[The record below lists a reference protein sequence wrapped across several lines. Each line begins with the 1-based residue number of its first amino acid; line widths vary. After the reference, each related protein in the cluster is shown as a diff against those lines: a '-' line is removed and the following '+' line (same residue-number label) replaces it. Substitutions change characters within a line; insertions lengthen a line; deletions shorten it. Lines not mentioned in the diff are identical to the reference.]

1 MASTFSSQQEVTLQ
15 LHVWR
20 LHVLSVLARLSPG
33 APVSPTNEKACHINI
48 LSFQDSL
55 ANFRFKPPG
64 ESFLIKC

>member
-55 ANFRFKPPG
+55 ANLNLQVSLF
-64 ESFLIKC
+64 S